1 MLVLSTLGIDY
12 SNSNERTA
20 LERLQ
25 DSGAAMHSVVLTRLS
40 SNGTEPT
47 SSFLLTPPS
56 LTEVPENVFREQGLN
71 QASYLNSNIE
81 RDRVISRGPAESGG
95 RRNDLL
101 SVTSLERALMEIAAQ
116 LKGQYI
122 LKYSRPPTLIP
133 PNQVEIDIRQKG
145 ADASLDITLTR
156 LSATK

>member
-1 MLVLSTLGIDY
+1 MSKNNLKNTVLDVLIVGAGFAGMYMLY
-12 SNSNERTA
+12 K
-20 LERLQ
+20 
-25 DSGAAMHSVVLTRLS
+25 
-40 SNGTEPT
+40 
-47 SSFLLTPPS
+47 
-56 LTEVPENVFREQGLN
+56 FREQGLN